1 MSMKP
6 IKIVL
11 VDDHPLVLQGFK
23 VTLDNLDAMEVVGTA
38 DNAEDGERV
47 ILETKPDVAL
57 LDIMLPGISG
67 LQLMKQLK
75 DNLPALHVVFMTASD
90 SDLYLV
96 EALRYGAAGY
106 LSKDSS
112 VELIELTI
120 RGALAEGV
128 VLGAPLV
135 SKAFSMISEAASS
148 LRNPGKQTLMDMTT
162 KEIDV
167 LRMISQ
173 GKSDRQIREELASD
187 DHQVREYVL
196 SLRKKLGTKDRLTT
210 ALEGM
215 RLGLV
220 H

>member
-1 MSMKP
+1 MKP
-6 IKIVL
+6 IKVVL
-11 VDDHPLVLQGFK
+11 VDDHPLVLQGFEA
-23 VTLDNLDAMEVVGTA
+23 TLDNLDAMEVVGTA
-38 DNAEDGERV
+38 GNAEDGERV

-57 LDIMLPGISG
+57 LDIMLPGVSG

-75 DNLPALHVVFMTASD
+75 DKLPTLEVVFMTASD

-112 VELIELTI
+112 VELIELTV
-120 RGALAEGV
+120 RAALARGV

-135 SKAFSMISEAASS
+135 SKAFGLLSGAASS
-148 LRNPGKQTLMDMTT
+148 LRNPGKQTLTEMTT

-173 GKSDRQIREELASD
+173 GKSDKQIREELASNEQ
-187 DHQVREYVL
+187 QVREYVL
-196 SLRKKLGTKDRLTT
+196 SLRKKLGTKDRITT